1 MNDCRAKKILDFILF
16 IGLYHKWSR
25 ENHAKGNKK
34 ALPKLG
40 GLCVLYMLDYKVDG
54 QGSSVT

>member
-25 ENHAKGNKK
+25 ENHAKCNKK
-34 ALPKLG
+34 ALPNWEG
-40 GLCVLYMLDYKVDG
+40 VSYIC
-54 QGSSVT
+54 